1 MAPLLE
7 RKSAIALVLVSV
19 LAITMSGIAV
29 ATAFSQSAAPSG
41 VAPRTLAMTLLLDEG
56 QVVTGWNDTC
66 NCAVQLDTP
75 AADSEV
81 IAGEYVRW
89 APSTLVMNAGDT
101 LVLTIKN
108 PRGGDH
114 GFAIM
119 APSDAFSGTT
129 TAAVVQGRAN
139 SANPAGTSATITFTA
154 LKAGTYTYICP
165 LPFDDAAHQCHPDHD
180 TITGTLIVL

>member
-1 MAPLLE
+1 M
-7 RKSAIALVLVSV
+7 SA
-19 LAITMSGIAV
+19 LAITMSGMAL
-29 ATAFSQSAAPSG
+29 ATAFTQPAATSN
-41 VAPRTLAMTLLLDEG
+41 VTPRSVAMTLVLDEG

-75 AADSEV
+75 SADSEV

-101 LVLTIKN
+101 LTLTIKN

-114 GFAIM
+114 GFLIEAQ
-119 APSDAFSGTT
+119 AGDFSGTT
-129 TAAVVQGRAN
+129 AAASIQGRRN
-139 SANPAGTSATITFTA
+139 SGNPEGTSAVITFTA
-154 LKAGTYTYICP
+154 LKPGTYTYICP
-165 LPFDDAAHQCHPDHD
+165 LPFDDAVNHCHPDHD

>member
-1 MAPLLE
+1 MV
-7 RKSAIALVLVSV
+7 VLIVSV
-19 LAITMSGIAV
+19 LAVAMSGIAV
-29 ATAFSQSAAPSG
+29 ATALTRPAATNT
-41 VAPRTLAMTLLLDEG
+41 VEPRSVAMTLVLDEG

-89 APSTLVMNAGDT
+89 APSTLMMNAGDT
-101 LVLTIKN
+101 LTLTIKN

-129 TAAVVQGRAN
+129 TAAVIQGRAN
-139 SANPAGTSATITFTA
+139 SGNPAGTSATISFTA
-154 LKAGTYTYICP
+154 LKPGTYTYICP
-165 LPFDDAAHQCHPDHD
+165 LPFDDAAHHCHPDHE